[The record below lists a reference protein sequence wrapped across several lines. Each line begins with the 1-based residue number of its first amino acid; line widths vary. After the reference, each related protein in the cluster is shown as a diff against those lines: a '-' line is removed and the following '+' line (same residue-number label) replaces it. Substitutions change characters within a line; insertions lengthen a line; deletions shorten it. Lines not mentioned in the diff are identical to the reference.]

1 MSATPAQLACRQRPE
16 LSAWRA
22 RFPMPHGC
30 RGHRGVVS
38 TCRTPGPGRDLL
50 HGGVRASSARAI
62 LTPSHRWTVSTHVA
76 CAPPHRA
83 ALAGACLLLAPK
95 AGPQGRWLSLP
106 SPWVPSAHAD
116 PGPGEPH
123 SGLQA
128 GDPSCIVRTP
138 PTPQRLRG

>member
-50 HGGVRASSARAI
+50 HGGVRASSAQAI

-83 ALAGACLLLAPK
+83 ALAGACLPLAPSPQLAHK
-95 AGPQGRWLSLP
+95 AGGSH
-106 SPWVPSAHAD
+106 SPP
-116 PGPGEPH
+116 PGCPVLMLTLAPGSPTRDCRL
-123 SGLQA
+123 G
-128 GDPSCIVRTP
+128 TP
-138 PTPQRLRG
+138 PTL